1 MHRSL
6 RALLLISLLGA
17 TTVARAELATLVKSY
32 GSCSYGW
39 IEWDLSWGVV
49 PDLCCGWLYRDND
62 LVARNPPDSNFF
74 APTPQW
80 YVFLEEVTADMCVP
94 VYHNKQ
100 YAIRTEVQHPTQ
112 GWYYTPGSTNMPFVA
127 AVHCSGNP

>member
-6 RALLLISLLGA
+6 RTLLLICLLGG
-17 TTVARAELATLVKSY
+17 TTAAHAELATLVKSY
-32 GSCSYGW
+32 GPCNSGW
-39 IEWDLSWGVV
+39 IDWDMSWGVV
-49 PDLCCGWLYRDND
+49 PDLCCGWIYRDND
-62 LVARNPPDSNFF
+62 LVARAPQSANFF

-80 YVFLEEVTADMCVP
+80 YVFLEEITPNMCVP

-100 YAIRTEVQHPTQ
+100 YAIRTEVQSSE
-112 GWYYTPGSTNMPFVA
+112 GWYYLQGSTNMPFVA

>member
-6 RALLLISLLGA
+6 RGLLLICLLGA
-17 TTVARAELATLVKSY
+17 GVAHAELATLVKSY

-39 IEWDLSWGVV
+39 IDWDLSWGTV

-80 YVFLEEVTADMCVP
+80 YVFTEVVTSNMCVP
-94 VYHNKQ
+94 IIHNKQ
-100 YAIRTEVQHPTQ
+100 YALRTEVQSAQ
-112 GWYYTPGSTNMPFVA
+112 NGWYYTPGSTNMPFVA